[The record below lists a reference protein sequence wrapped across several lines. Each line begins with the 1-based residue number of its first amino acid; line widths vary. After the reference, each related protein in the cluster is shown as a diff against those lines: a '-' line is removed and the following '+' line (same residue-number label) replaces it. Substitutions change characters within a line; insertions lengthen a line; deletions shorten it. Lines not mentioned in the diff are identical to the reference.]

1 MTPNMIKAMLSNL
14 FRYIPSWNVMK
25 STTANSSIAVNTK
38 PKHTIRY
45 RSRAVIFLSDGLLFV
60 CKAIRSC
67 IITYVKV
74 YLYIFLLTKYW
85 KRLVGFYNTCWDMNI
100 FIRARNRVASR
111 AVLAGMA
118 VIGMKKLICEEVTIA
133 IHGR

>member
-1 MTPNMIKAMLSNL
+1 
-14 FRYIPSWNVMK
+14 
-25 STTANSSIAVNTK
+25 
-38 PKHTIRY
+38 
-45 RSRAVIFLSDGLLFV
+45 
-60 CKAIRSC
+60 
-67 IITYVKV
+67 
-74 YLYIFLLTKYW
+74 
-85 KRLVGFYNTCWDMNI
+85 MNI